1 MKPDEIAV
9 NEESILVAK
18 NKVTLNNLS
27 FENQDL
33 AKYLEESD
41 DKLES
46 LLNVIEIGVKT
57 MNSLKNSIERD
68 FTEKTFESISSEMK
82 KKLIKINRRPW
93 RRV

>member
-9 NEESILVAK
+9 NEESILVVD

-46 LLNVIEIGVKT
+46 LINIIEIGVKT
-57 MNSLKNSIERD
+57 MNSLKNCHR
-68 FTEKTFESISSEMK
+68 TFST
-82 KKLIKINRRPW
+82 
-93 RRV
+93 

>member
-1 MKPDEIAV
+1 MMQDKLDI
-9 NEESILVAK
+9 NEKSILVAN

-27 FENQDL
+27 FENQEL

-41 DKLES
+41 DRLES
-46 LLNVIEIGVKT
+46 LINIIEIGVKT

-82 KKLIKINRRPW
+82 KNLSKSIE
-93 RRV
+93 V